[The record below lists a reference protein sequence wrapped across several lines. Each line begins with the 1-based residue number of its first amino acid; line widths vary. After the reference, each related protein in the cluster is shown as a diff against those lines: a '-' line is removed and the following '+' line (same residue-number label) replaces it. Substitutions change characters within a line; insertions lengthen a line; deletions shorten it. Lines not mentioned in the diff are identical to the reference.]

1 MIITPKKPHR
11 ITNYFTRYMN
21 VRKVSAP
28 VRVEP
33 IHCLKCGRK
42 FQTESAL
49 HNHMKFYHKELMV

>member
-1 MIITPKKPHR
+1 MGYLSRVKSHQERQRTPR
-11 ITNYFTRYMN
+11 MRN
-21 VRKVSAP
+21 VSAP